1 MPFMLIISALL
12 TSRFARAMACGVGL
26 FAAHSL
32 KWGLESAGRGAPK
45 SVGSAM
51 GLMAPLMF
59 PQTGSSSHPSGM
71 TFPKLSMLLFIRY
84 NITQVRLFVKRFL
97 QLFYLAKLSKY
108 WLQLV
113 LTTTTHAPTS
123 ARMPKVKAHRLPSS
137 LAISMMFTL
146 LSFIRYNITQ
156 VELFVKRC

>member
-1 MPFMLIISALL
+1 MSHTVTTEEIQKRTVMVA
-12 TSRFARAMACGVGL
+12 AR
-26 FAAHSL
+26 
-32 KWGLESAGRGAPK
+32 
-45 SVGSAM
+45 SV
-51 GLMAPLMF
+51 
-59 PQTGSSSHPSGM
+59 
-71 TFPKLSMLLFIRY
+71 LSMLLFIRY